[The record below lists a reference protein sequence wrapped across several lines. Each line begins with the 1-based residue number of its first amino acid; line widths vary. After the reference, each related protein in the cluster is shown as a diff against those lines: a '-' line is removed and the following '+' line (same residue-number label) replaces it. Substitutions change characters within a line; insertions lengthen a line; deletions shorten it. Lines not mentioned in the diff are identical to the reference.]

1 MFMYNPKNPRIPETP
16 TKKLKLLSAL
26 SFGGMTLL
34 ALAVIVLSLQLITQF
49 RRTNNKQAQID
60 SLSSVL
66 EKTVDQLT
74 LAKRELIVQ
83 DLLPPLDSFSAQ
95 CPGGNES
102 DSLFTPL
109 SKTPIEGY
117 NVFLIDCRSNL
128 TSGKSAPRIVIFS
141 VSANG
146 SKELTYGAS
155 STEPLCISNKIPVA
169 NKLATKLSLPV
180 CQTN

>member
-1 MFMYNPKNPRIPETP
+1 MLMYTPKNPHIPETP

-49 RRTNNKQAQID
+49 RRTNNKQTQID
-60 SLSSVL
+60 SLSTVL
-66 EKTVDQLT
+66 EKTLDQLT
-74 LAKRELIVQ
+74 IARRGLLVQ
-83 DLLPPLDSFSAQ
+83 DLLPALDTFSSQ
-95 CPGGNES
+95 CPGGN
-102 DSLFTPL
+102 DADTLFTPL

-117 NVFLIDCRSNL
+117 NVFLVDCRSTL
-128 TSGKSAPRIVIFS
+128 ASGKAAPRIVVFK
-141 VSANG
+141 VSADG

-155 STEPLCISNKIPVA
+155 SLEPLCISNKIPVA